1 MGETFTT
8 FLNALA
14 NHNNAEVK
22 KENVTESLEADELI
36 FYHSLRAELELL
48 QKQPKL
54 QTIHYILDYSKSK
67 R

>member
-8 FLNALA
+8 LNALA
-14 NHNNAEVK
+14 NHNNEVK
-22 KENVTESLEADELI
+22 KENVRENLEADDLI
-36 FYHSLRAELELL
+36 FYHSLRPGLELL
-48 QKQPKL
+48 QKKPKL

>member
-8 FLNALA
+8 LNALA
-14 NHNNAEVK
+14 NHNNDEVK
-22 KENVTESLEADELI
+22 KDNVKENLEADELI
-36 FYHSLRAELELL
+36 FYHSLRTELELL